1 MLSHSK
7 GEHMDLEVVRKV
19 ARIARLELSEDE
31 LEEFSRDLEEILEY
45 LSGLDEAPSSEEY
58 GFNPIP
64 IEDLMREDEPFMD
77 IDPSQLR
84 ELLDTYQD
92 WVRGPRLA

>member
-1 MLSHSK
+1 
-7 GEHMDLEVVRKV
+7 MDLEVVRKV

-45 LSGLDEAPSSEEY
+45 LSGLDKAPSCEEY
-58 GFNPIP
+58 GFNPVP
-64 IEDLMREDEPFMD
+64 IEDVMREDEPCID
-77 IDPSQLR
+77 IDPSLLR

>member
-1 MLSHSK
+1 
-7 GEHMDLEVVRKV
+7 MDLKVVRKV

-45 LSGLDEAPSSEEY
+45 LSGLDEAPSCEEY
-58 GFNPIP
+58 GFNPVP
-64 IEDLMREDEPFMD
+64 IEDVMREDEPSLD
-77 IDPSQLR
+77 IDPSLLR